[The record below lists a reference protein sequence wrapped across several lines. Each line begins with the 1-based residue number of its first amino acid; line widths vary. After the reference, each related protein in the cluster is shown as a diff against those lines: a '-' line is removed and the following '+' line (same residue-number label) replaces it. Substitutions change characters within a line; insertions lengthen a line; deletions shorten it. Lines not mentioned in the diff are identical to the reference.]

1 MAETNKTTNVEILT
15 MIEEIAVG
23 TENEEVILG
32 YCAKQKESLAN
43 KAAKAKERAAEKRA
57 AGDELRDAVQAILEN
72 AAEPMTRDMIFAA
85 FDPEEVEENE
95 LTVHKVGNRAAA
107 LVKANLAHKVDVKT
121 EDGKIKVGYVIGQSS
136 NAD

>member
-1 MAETNKTTNVEILT
+1 MAETIKITNADILS

-23 TENEEVILG
+23 TANEEVILG

-72 AAEPMTRDMIFAA
+72 AAEPMTREMILAA
-85 FDPEEVEENE
+85 FDNAEELE
-95 LTVHKVGNRAAA
+95 LTVGKVGNRASE
-107 LVKANLAHKVDVKT
+107 LVKYDLAHKVNVKT
-121 EDGKIKVGYVIGQSS
+121 NDGKSKIAYVAGP
-136 NAD
+136 APAAE